1 MVLTKAHRAYFEAA
15 KAVSKLSD
23 FPRIKIGAVA
33 VYGHRVISSGCNSL
47 KTDTLQKKYNIY
59 RFTEEAKHSQ
69 HAELACLK
77 PLIGRKDID
86 FKNIELYVYREYK
99 NGDLAM
105 CRPCP
110 SCLALIRSLGIRYIY
125 YVGDNSYINEELIY

>member
-1 MVLTKAHRAYFEAA
+1 MHLTKAHRAYFEAA
-15 KAVSKLSD
+15 RSVAQLSD

-33 VYGHRVISSGCNSL
+33 VYKHRIVSSGFNSI

-59 RFTEEAKHSQ
+59 RFKEESKHCQ

-86 FKNIELYVYREYK
+86 FKNVELYVYREYK

-105 CRPCP
+105 SRPCL
-110 SCLALIRSLGIRYIY
+110 SCSALIRSLGIRHIHYTGDQSYIY
-125 YVGDNSYINEELIY
+125 EELLY

>member
-1 MVLTKAHRAYFEAA
+1 MRLSKSHRAYFEAA
-15 KAVSKLSD
+15 RSVAQLSD

-33 VYGHRVISSGCNSL
+33 VYRHRIISSGCNSI

-59 RFTEEAKHSQ
+59 RFKEESRHCQ

-77 PLIGRKDID
+77 PLMGRKDID
-86 FKNIELYVYREYK
+86 FKNVELYVYREYK

-105 CRPCP
+105 SRPCP
-110 SCLALIRSLGIRYIY
+110 SCSALIRSLGIRYIY
-125 YVGDNSYINEELIY
+125 YTGDNSYINEELIY

>member
-1 MVLTKAHRAYFEAA
+1 MRLSKSHRAYFEAA
-15 KAVSKLSD
+15 RSVAQLSD

-33 VYGHRVISSGCNSL
+33 IYKHRIVSSGFNSI

-59 RFTEEAKHSQ
+59 RFTEEAKHCQ

-86 FKNIELYVYREYK
+86 FKNVELYVYREYK

-125 YVGDNSYINEELIY
+125 YTGDNSYINEELIY

>member
-1 MVLTKAHRAYFEAA
+1 MA
-15 KAVSKLSD
+15 KLSD
-23 FPRIKIGAVA
+23 FPRVKIGCVA
-33 VYGHRVISSGCNSL
+33 VYKHRIVSSGCNSI

-59 RFTEEAKHSQ
+59 RFTEEAKHCQ

-77 PLIGRKDID
+77 PLIVRKDID
-86 FKNIELYVYREYK
+86 FKNVELYIYREYK
-99 NGDLAM
+99 NGDLGM

-125 YVGDNSYINEELIY
+125 YTGDNSYINEELIY

>member
-1 MVLTKAHRAYFEAA
+1 MRLSKSHRAYFEAA
-15 KAVSKLSD
+15 RSVAQLSD

-33 VYGHRVISSGCNSL
+33 IYKHRIVSSGCNSI

-59 RFTEEAKHSQ
+59 RFTEESKHCQ

-86 FKNIELYVYREYK
+86 FKNVELYVYREYK

-110 SCLALIRSLGIRYIY
+110 SCLALIRSLGIRHIHYTGDKSYIY
-125 YVGDNSYINEELIY
+125 EELFY

>member
-1 MVLTKAHRAYFEAA
+1 MRLTKAHKAYFDAA
-15 KAVSKLSD
+15 RSVAQLSD
-23 FPRIKIGAVA
+23 FPRIKIGTVA
-33 VYGHRVISSGCNSL
+33 VYKHRIISSGCNL
-47 KTDTLQKKYNIY
+47 VKTAPIQKKYNIY
-59 RFTEEAKHSQ
+59 RFAEDTPHCLHS
-69 HAELACLK
+69 EVACLK
-77 PLIGRKDID
+77 PLIGRNDID
-86 FKNIELYVYREYK
+86 FKNIELYIYREYK